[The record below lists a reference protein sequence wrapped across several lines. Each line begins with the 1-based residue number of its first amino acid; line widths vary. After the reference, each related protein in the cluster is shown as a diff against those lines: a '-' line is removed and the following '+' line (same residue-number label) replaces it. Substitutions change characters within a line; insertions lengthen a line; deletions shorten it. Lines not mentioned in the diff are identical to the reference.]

1 MKPDEHRHD
10 VIEINKRRS
19 HRCSFKLEGYIL
31 TKRSRVHYT
40 NKGNI
45 MLSIFD
51 IFKVGVGP
59 SSSHT
64 NGPMIAGFQFLSLI
78 EDISLVTR
86 IQIDLYGSLALTGKG
101 HHTDRAVLL
110 GLLGNQPDTINITQ
124 AKMDLHTIQ
133 QTATLN
139 LAGKKNIPFSH
150 QDDLLFHPQ
159 SLPLHENG
167 LTFSVFDQQHR
178 LVAFETYYSI
188 GGGFIATAAQLE
200 HGHAASPINVE
211 FPFTCADDLLNK
223 AQRNGLSLAGLVLRN
238 ELALRDGQEID
249 RKSEQIWQVMSSC
262 MERGFE
268 TEGILEG
275 GLNVTR
281 RAPALLKKLEANA
294 STEQD
299 PLEVMDWINLFAFA
313 VSEENA
319 AGGQVVTSPTNG
331 AAGVIPAVLMYYHR
345 FIRPLDLKQ
354 IKDFL
359 AVAGAIGMLYKMN
372 ASISGAEV
380 GCQGEIGVS
389 SSMAAAGLT
398 SLRGGSNEQICM
410 AAEIAMEHSLGM
422 TCDPI
427 GGLVQVP
434 CIERNA
440 MGAVKAINAS
450 RMALKR
456 TSKCLISL
464 DKVIETMFQTGK
476 DMNKKYRETALGGLA
491 LIHLAPPCE

>member
-1 MKPDEHRHD
+1 
-10 VIEINKRRS
+10 
-19 HRCSFKLEGYIL
+19 
-31 TKRSRVHYT
+31 
-40 NKGNI
+40 

-51 IFKVGVGP
+51 IFKIGVGP

-64 NGPMIAGFQFLSLI
+64 NGPMIAGYRFVQQLLPQ
-78 EDISLVTR
+78 LNKVAR
-86 IQIDLYGSLALTGKG
+86 IQVDLYGSLSLTGKG
-101 HHTDRAVLL
+101 HHTDRATLL
-110 GLLGNQPDTINITQ
+110 GLMGNQPATINISEANQ
-124 AKMDLHTIQ
+124 VLREAL
-133 QTATLN
+133 QTGKLYLN
-139 LAGKKNIPFSH
+139 GEHDIPFDESS
-150 QDDLLFHPQ
+150 DLLFHQ
-159 SLPLHENG
+159 DNLPLHENG
-167 LTFSVFDQQHR
+167 MILSAFDAQGDQID
-178 LVAFETYYSI
+178 FETYYSV
-188 GGGFIATAAQLE
+188 GGGFVATAEQLQQ
-200 HGHAASPINVE
+200 GTSTANVAVTY
-211 FPFTCADDLLNK
+211 PFTSADQMLRQAEK
-223 AQRNGLSLAGLVLRN
+223 HGLSIGGMILRN
-238 ELALRDGQEID
+238 ELAFQDMATID
-249 RKSEQIWQVMSSC
+249 AKADQIWQVMSQC
-262 MERGFE
+262 MERGFA

-281 RAPALLKKLEANA
+281 RAPSLLKKLEANA
-294 STEQD
+294 AIEND
-299 PLEVMDWINLFAFA
+299 PMEVMDWINLFAFA

-345 FIRPLDLKQ
+345 FIKALDSKQ
-354 IKDFL
+354 LKDFL
-359 AVAGAIGMLYKMN
+359 AVSGAIGILYKTN

-380 GCQGEIGVS
+380 GCQGEVGVS

-398 SLRGGSNEQICM
+398 ALRGGSNEQICM

-464 DKVIETMFQTGK
+464 DKVIETMYQTGK
-476 DMNKKYRETALGGLA
+476 DMNKKYRETSLGGLA

>member
-1 MKPDEHRHD
+1 
-10 VIEINKRRS
+10 
-19 HRCSFKLEGYIL
+19 
-31 TKRSRVHYT
+31 
-40 NKGNI
+40 

-64 NGPMIAGFQFLSLI
+64 NGPMLAGFHFTQLLS
-78 EDISLVTR
+78 DSMAKVR
-86 IQIDLYGSLALTGKG
+86 RVQVDLYGSLSLTGRG
-101 HHTDRAVLL
+101 HHTDRATVL
-110 GLLGNQPDTINITQ
+110 GLMGNKPDTIKMTS
-124 AKMDLHTIQ
+124 AKSALQHTIENH
-133 QTATLN
+133 TLS
-139 LAGKKNIPFSH
+139 LAGSH
-150 QDDLLFHPQ
+150 QIEFSYDHDIVFH
-159 SLPLHENG
+159 SDNLPLHENG
-167 LTFSVFDQQHR
+167 MTITALDAAGDQ
-178 LVAFETYYSI
+178 VAFETYYSI
-188 GGGFIATAAQLE
+188 GGGFIATAAELE
-200 HGHAASPINVE
+200 YGGQQASAEVP
-211 FPFTCADDLLNK
+211 FPFSSADEMLEK
-223 AQRNGLSLAGLVLRN
+223 AEKNGLSLGGMILQN
-238 ELALRDGQEID
+238 ELAFREQEEID
-249 RKSEQIWQVMSSC
+249 QEAEQIWKVMSLC
-262 MERGFE
+262 MQRGFD

-281 RAPALLKKLEANA
+281 RAPNLLKKLEANA
-294 STEQD
+294 AVEND
-299 PLEVMDWINLFAFA
+299 PMEIMDWINLFAFA

-345 FIRPLDLKQ
+345 FIKELDLKQ
-354 IKDFL
+354 LKDFL
-359 AVAGAIGMLYKMN
+359 AVAGAIGILYKTN

-380 GCQGEIGVS
+380 GCQGEVGVS

-398 SLRGGSNEQICM
+398 ALRGGSNEQICI

-464 DKVIETMFQTGK
+464 DKVIETMYQTGK
-476 DMNKKYRETALGGLA
+476 DMNKKYRETSLGGLA
-491 LIHLAPPCE
+491 IIHMAPPCE

>member
-1 MKPDEHRHD
+1 
-10 VIEINKRRS
+10 
-19 HRCSFKLEGYIL
+19 
-31 TKRSRVHYT
+31 
-40 NKGNI
+40 

-51 IFKVGVGP
+51 IYKVGVGP

-64 NGPMIAGFQFLSLI
+64 NGPMVAGHQFCNMLKEQLTKVHAI
-78 EDISLVTR
+78 T
-86 IQIDLYGSLALTGKG
+86 IDLYGSLSLTGRG
-101 HHTDRAVLL
+101 HHTDRATVI
-110 GLLGNQPDTINITQ
+110 GLMGNRPDTINIKQ
-124 AKMDLHTIQ
+124 ANANLKQDTASKKLKLAGSHTIEFD
-133 QTATLN
+133 
-139 LAGKKNIPFSH
+139 FSK
-150 QDDLLFHPQ
+150 DIVFHSD

-167 LTFSVFDQQHR
+167 MTISAYDISGSL
-178 LVAFETYYSI
+178 LAKETYYSV
-188 GGGFIATAAQLE
+188 GGGFIATEAELKN
-200 HGHAASPINVE
+200 GPSKDPVKIE
-211 FPFTCADDLLNK
+211 FPFHSADELL
-223 AQRNGLSLAGLVLRN
+223 AQADKHGYCLGGLVLRN
-238 ELALRDGQEID
+238 ELSFFSQEQID
-249 RKSEQIWQVMSSC
+249 QKAEQIWQIMSSC
-262 MERGFE
+262 VERGLE

-281 RAPALLKKLEANA
+281 RAPALLKKLEANHA
-294 STEQD
+294 LHSD
-299 PLEVMDWINLFAFA
+299 PMEIMDWINVYAFA

-319 AGGQVVTSPTNG
+319 AGGQVITSPTNG
-331 AAGVIPAVLMYYHR
+331 AAGVIPAVLMYYHN
-345 FIRPLDLKQ
+345 FIKELDLKQ

-359 AVAGAIGMLYKMN
+359 AVSGAIGMLYKMN

-398 SLRGGSNEQICM
+398 ALRGGSNEQICI

-464 DKVIETMFQTGK
+464 DKVIDTMYQTGK
-476 DMNKKYRETALGGLA
+476 DMNKKYRETSLGGLA
-491 LIHLAPPCE
+491 VIHISPPCE

>member
-1 MKPDEHRHD
+1 
-10 VIEINKRRS
+10 
-19 HRCSFKLEGYIL
+19 
-31 TKRSRVHYT
+31 
-40 NKGNI
+40 

-64 NGPMIAGFQFLSLI
+64 NGPMLAGFHFTQLLS
-78 EDISLVTR
+78 DSMAKVR
-86 IQIDLYGSLALTGKG
+86 RVQVDLYGSLSLTGRG
-101 HHTDRAVLL
+101 HHTDRATVL
-110 GLLGNQPDTINITQ
+110 GLMGNKPDTIKMTS
-124 AKMDLHTIQ
+124 AKSALQHTIDNH
-133 QTATLN
+133 TLS
-139 LAGKKNIPFSH
+139 LAGSH
-150 QDDLLFHPQ
+150 QIEFSYDHDIVFH
-159 SLPLHENG
+159 SDNLPLHENG
-167 LTFSVFDQQHR
+167 MTITALDAAGAQ
-178 LVAFETYYSI
+178 VAFETYYSI
-188 GGGFIATAAQLE
+188 GGGFIATAAELE
-200 HGHAASPINVE
+200 HGGQQASAEVP
-211 FPFTCADDLLNK
+211 FPFSSADEMLEK
-223 AQRNGLSLAGLVLRN
+223 AEKNGLSLGGMILQN
-238 ELALRDGQEID
+238 EQAFREQEKID
-249 RKSEQIWQVMSSC
+249 QRAEQIWKVMSLC
-262 MERGFE
+262 MQRGFD

-281 RAPALLKKLEANA
+281 RAPNLLKKLEANA
-294 STEQD
+294 AVEND
-299 PLEVMDWINLFAFA
+299 PMEIMDWINLFAFA

-345 FIRPLDLKQ
+345 FIKELDLKQ
-354 IKDFL
+354 LKDFL
-359 AVAGAIGMLYKMN
+359 AVAGAIGILYKTN

-380 GCQGEIGVS
+380 GCQGEVGVS

-398 SLRGGSNEQICM
+398 ALRGGSNEQICI

-464 DKVIETMFQTGK
+464 DKVIETMYQTGK
-476 DMNKKYRETALGGLA
+476 DMNKKYRETSLGGLA
-491 LIHLAPPCE
+491 IIHMAPPCE

>member
-1 MKPDEHRHD
+1 
-10 VIEINKRRS
+10 
-19 HRCSFKLEGYIL
+19 
-31 TKRSRVHYT
+31 
-40 NKGNI
+40 
-45 MLSIFD
+45 MLSIFE
-51 IFKVGVGP
+51 IFKIGVGP

-64 NGPMIAGFQFLSLI
+64 NGPMIAGYQFTRLIADLSQ
-78 EDISLVTR
+78 VKR
-86 IQIDLYGSLALTGKG
+86 VQVDLYGSLSLTGKG
-101 HHTDRAVLL
+101 HHTDRAVVL
-110 GLLGNQPDTINITQ
+110 GLLGNKPDTIKITS
-124 AKMDLHTIQ
+124 AKQSLAVAFEEGI
-133 QTATLN
+133 LN
-139 LAGKKNIPFSH
+139 LAGSHNIAFDV
-150 QDDLLFHPQ
+150 QTDLIFQ
-159 SLPLHENG
+159 SSSLPLHENG
-167 LTFSVFDQQHR
+167 MTITAFDEQGQQ
-178 LVAFETYYSI
+178 LAFETYYSV
-188 GGGFIATAAQLE
+188 GGGFVATAQELQ
-200 HGHAASPINVE
+200 HGSSQSTVDVE
-211 FPFTCADDLLNK
+211 FPFSSADELLFK
-223 AQRNGLSLAGLVLRN
+223 AEKNGLSLGGLVLRN
-238 ELALRDGQEID
+238 ELAFQSVEEINKKAD
-249 RKSEQIWQVMSSC
+249 QIWKVMSLC
-262 MERGFE
+262 MQRGLE

-275 GLNVTR
+275 GLHVTR

-294 STEQD
+294 AIEND
-299 PLEVMDWINLFAFA
+299 PMEIMDWINLFAFA

-345 FIRPLDLKQ
+345 FIKPLDTKQ
-354 IKDFL
+354 LKDFL
-359 AVAGAIGMLYKMN
+359 AVAGAIGILYKTN

-398 SLRGGSNEQICM
+398 ALRGGSNEQICI

-440 MGAVKAINAS
+440 MGAMKAINAS

-464 DKVIETMFQTGK
+464 DKVIDTMFQTGK
-476 DMNKKYRETALGGLA
+476 DMNKKYRETSLGGLA